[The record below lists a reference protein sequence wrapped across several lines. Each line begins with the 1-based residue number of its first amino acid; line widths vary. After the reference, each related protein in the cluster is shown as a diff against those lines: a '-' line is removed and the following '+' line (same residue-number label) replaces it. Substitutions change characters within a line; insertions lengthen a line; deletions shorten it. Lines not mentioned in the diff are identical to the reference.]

1 MTEVISIYNRSIKN
15 DDNSIERKNELKQTR
30 DNQFFVLLFDKV
42 KTIDLAF
49 FLSIG
54 GISGQGSVRTVKK
67 EVGFKS
73 TFRANQRQYDV

>member
-49 FLSIG
+49 FFVYWRNFRT
-54 GISGQGSVRTVKK
+54 GIS
-67 EVGFKS
+67 
-73 TFRANQRQYDV
+73 